1 MKKLLLADVVKH
13 NRRHLMAGFL
23 FASGLAISATALAVP
38 INADFGFKGHVI
50 TSTTFGAASG
60 QSGYWNNITAF
71 STPSGIVDIGGNAT
85 SVAITVTAGTMAG
98 ISGLFPLDDA
108 NALMEDNF
116 FSSSGRSWTISIT
129 GLSGTLFDIY
139 LYEPHHSAVGTGS
152 GMVEGITFSNIN
164 GNFVGGTFVLDSNYL
179 LLSGVT
185 ITGGTLT
192 VTGAQSGTY
201 SGIAGIQVVPL
212 AAVPEPGTLGLLTA
226 GLLGLAF
233 AKRSKTA

>member
-1 MKKLLLADVVKH
+1 MKKLLLADVVTH
-13 NRRHLMAGFL
+13 NRHHLMAGFL

-38 INADFGFKGHVI
+38 INVDFGSAGHVI

-116 FSSSGRSWTISIT
+116 FSSSGASWTISIT
-129 GLSGTLFDIY
+129 GLSGTLFGPDRWNDDRPSGG
-139 LYEPHHSAVGTGS
+139 LHSGRPRSGNDLPLRGETVQGHARCGCPVRTPVQHGCRSHESVAPPALPQALDLSRTTSTHHFDT
-152 GMVEGITFSNIN
+152 T
-164 GNFVGGTFVLDSNYL
+164 
-179 LLSGVT
+179 
-185 ITGGTLT
+185 
-192 VTGAQSGTY
+192 
-201 SGIAGIQVVPL
+201 
-212 AAVPEPGTLGLLTA
+212 
-226 GLLGLAF
+226 
-233 AKRSKTA
+233 

>member
-1 MKKLLLADVVKH
+1 MMVSVIGLRVPKAV
-13 NRRHLMAGFL
+13 RRHLMAGFL

-38 INADFGFKGHVI
+38 INVDFGSAGDVI
-50 TSTTFGAASG
+50 TSNTFGAASG
-60 QSGYWNNITAF
+60 QSGNWNNIIALGT
-71 STPSGIVDIGGNAT
+71 TSGIVDIGGNAT
-85 SVAITVTAGTMAG
+85 SVAIEVTADTMG
-98 ISGLFPLDDA
+98 GLFGLPPPPPPPDDA

-116 FSSSGRSWTISIT
+116 FSNSGRSWTISIT

-192 VTGAQSGTY
+192 VTGTQ
-201 SGIAGIQVVPL
+201 
-212 AAVPEPGTLGLLTA
+212 PEPTA
-226 GLLGLAF
+226 ALPES
-233 AKRSKTA
+233 RSSHSLPSPNLEHSACSLQAC

>member
-1 MKKLLLADVVKH
+1 MKKLLLADVVTH

-38 INADFGFKGHVI
+38 INVDFGLKGHVI

-60 QSGYWNNITAF
+60 QTGNWNNITAF

-85 SVAITVTAGTMAG
+85 SVAITVTAGTMGG
-98 ISGLFPLDDA
+98 IFPLPTGDA

-116 FSSSGRSWTISIT
+116 FSSSGASWTISIT

-139 LYEPHHSAVGTGS
+139 LYEPHHGAVGTGS
-152 GMVEGITFSNIN
+152 GTVEGIAFSNIN
-164 GNFVGGTFVLDSNYL
+164 GNFSLGTFVLDSNYH

-192 VTGAQSGTY
+192 ATGSQPGTH

-233 AKRSKTA
+233 ARRSKTA